1 MAYPQIFPCF
11 LFQTQPTLFPLYP
24 FISQY
29 KWHTCLTW
37 NVPHEK
43 KNSLSRKEN
52 TRGILSSV
60 IQNMFYTCTSCMKL
74 LPHLLLL
81 FLLVLFYT
89 SGFSFK
95 LHYLQHIFCW
105 WLTWLDS
112 NIFSWLK
119 TILWV
124 LERLSLFKN
133 CS

>member
-1 MAYPQIFPCF
+1 MAYPQIFLHF
-11 LFQTQPTLFPLYP
+11 LFQTQPTLFPLYY

-29 KWHTCLTW
+29 KWHTCLMW

-95 LHYLQHIFCW
+95 LHYLQQW
-105 WLTWLDS
+105 ELVTYLTWLEYFLMIENNPLS
-112 NIFSWLK
+112 FGK
-119 TILWV
+119 TIPI
-124 LERLSLFKN
+124 
-133 CS
+133 